1 MKQNYELLSTL
12 VVLYIEEDIVIREH
26 ILNTID
32 KIFEKVFICSSQ
44 KEAMEILDKYSP
56 YIDFIIC
63 DLKKF
68 NFPNIKNIF
77 QIHHAPKN
85 LNNSSKNILLL
96 NSVKINFFNSLVK
109 PYKIENL
116 LTEILEILK

>member
-1 MKQNYELLSTL
+1 MKQNHKLLSTL
-12 VVLYIEEDIVIREH
+12 VILYIEEDIVIREY
-26 ILNTID
+26 ILNVID
-32 KIFEKVFICSSQ
+32 KVFEKVFICSSQ

-56 YIDFIIC
+56 YIDFIVC

-85 LNNSSKNILLL
+85 LNNCAKNILLL
-96 NSVKINFFNSLVK
+96 DSVKIDPFNSLLK

-116 LTEILEILK
+116 LTEILKILK